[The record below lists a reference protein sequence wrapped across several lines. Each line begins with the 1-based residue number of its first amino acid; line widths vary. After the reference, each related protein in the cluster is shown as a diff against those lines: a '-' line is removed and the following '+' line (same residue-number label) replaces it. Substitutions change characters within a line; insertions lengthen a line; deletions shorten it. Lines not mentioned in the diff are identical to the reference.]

1 VPLYDYRC
9 ERGHVTES
17 RQGIDTSAI
26 PCSCGL
32 SADRVQVYAPIIDL
46 DKAPRESAIRRQRQ
60 GNRDFA
66 EARAEVGTTYDARR
80 GNGDPVP
87 KRDYLG
93 EAKTAVR
100 KKGVAI
106 R

>member
-9 ERGHVTES
+9 TCGRVTES

-26 PCSCGL
+26 PCPCGS
-32 SADRVQVYAPIIDL
+32 SADRVQVYAPMIDL

-60 GNRDFA
+60 EHRDFA
-66 EARAEVGTTYDARR
+66 EAREEVGTTYGSRR
-80 GNGDPVP
+80 SNGDPVP
-87 KRDYLG
+87 RRDYLG
-93 EAKTAVR
+93 EAKAAARR
-100 KKGVAI
+100 KGAAI